1 MRCQSTATLPRPNV
15 CTDGRHIMHIHM
27 VDHKHAGFSLAH
39 LNSVLLL
46 YYMLSHYL
54 RLKSVCLSLS
64 ASHSASLCLSLS
76 TSISLSFSVSLSLSL
91 PLSPC
96 LSHSPC
102 LSLRV
107 IVWIR
112 RDCIWPDSRV
122 VGWQWNK
129 WPDNHLLL
137 CSLSTQG
144 YEQKNHYR
152 PETEPSCHVTC
163 DTHAH
168 ISGTYS
174 RKE

>member
-1 MRCQSTATLPRPNV
+1 MADTLCTYIWWTTSMLAFPWHIWTLFSFSITCSLIICLSSLYGSPSLPLTLPL
-15 CTDGRHIMHIHM
+15 C
-27 VDHKHAGFSLAH
+27 A
-39 LNSVLLL
+39 
-46 YYMLSHYL
+46 
-54 RLKSVCLSLS
+54 SLS
-64 ASHSASLCLSLS
+64 PHL
-76 TSISLSFSVSLSLSL
+76 SLSFSISLSLSL

-129 WPDNHLLL
+129 WPDNHLLP